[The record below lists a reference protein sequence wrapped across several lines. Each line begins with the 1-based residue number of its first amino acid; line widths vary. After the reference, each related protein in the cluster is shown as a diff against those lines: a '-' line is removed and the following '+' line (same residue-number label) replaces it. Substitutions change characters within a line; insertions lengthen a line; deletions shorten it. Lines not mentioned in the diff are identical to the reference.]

1 MITPEILGDVHLGRK
16 FIEYVPL
23 HRRGHREQMIMAEF
37 KTRLA
42 ECTSP
47 LFVQT
52 GDLFD
57 GFSVDDAVVLET
69 ALAVREEAKKNP
81 SRIYVF
87 YRGNHDA
94 SKDANKASSFDV
106 FAELMFGSPN
116 VMVLKEPTFL
126 TRGQQLFGFIPWSP
140 FKSSEELAKELI
152 EKASRFEKA
161 FTEGASDAVKFYA
174 VFGHWDTESF
184 GGSEFNLVPTKILA
198 PVTDKVVTG
207 HIHTPS
213 DFKRD
218 GVEVYVIGSMQP
230 YSHAEDPNNE
240 WYKTTTFAEYQAYG
254 PTEKAWCR
262 NLNLRVLVRE
272 GENPEPCDCLSFRT
286 KLVKDAAQDDEAPD
300 LDVKI
305 EDFSMDNLFHDVLR
319 VRGVGASV
327 QEQISA
333 KWEELKNA

>member
-1 MITPEILGDVHLGRK
+1 MITPYIIGDAHLGRK

-23 HRRGHREQMIMAEF
+23 HRRGHREAMVMADF
-37 KTRLA
+37 KGRLA
-42 ECTSP
+42 LCTSP
-47 LFVQT
+47 LLVQT

-106 FAELMFGSPN
+106 FAEILHGSPN
-116 VMVLKEPTFL
+116 VHVVKTPWVLRIGDQAWGFL
-126 TRGQQLFGFIPWSP
+126 PWSP
-140 FKSSEELAKELI
+140 FKSAAELAEELVLTSEPLRAEVP
-152 EKASRFEKA
+152 
-161 FTEGASDAVKFYA
+161 EGKFDI

-184 GGSEFNLVPTKILA
+184 GGSDFNLIPTKILA
-198 PVTDKVVTG
+198 PVANGIVTG
-207 HIHTPS
+207 HIHLPGT
-213 DFKRD
+213 FTRD
-218 GVEVYVIGSMQP
+218 GIQVAVAGSMQP
-230 YSHAEDPNNE
+230 YSHSEDPNGTY
-240 WYKTTTFAEYQAYG
+240 YKTTTFEDYQAYG

-262 NLNLRVLVRE
+262 NLNLRILVRE

-305 EDFSMDNLFHDVLR
+305 EDFSMDNLFQDVLR

-327 QEQISA
+327 QEQIAA